1 MLRRGRNLD
10 SRSGYDGCR
19 PWLLSTGP
27 PRQGNAKTRVDE
39 RSTRDFAFYLGF
51 GRAGLRRGR
60 NPGFQLRWFCF
71 MRGCSMSLFLSL
83 SLSLFLSLAL
93 SLQQCMNL
101 LQDLYLGIVVMI
113 FTDGFTYVLLEH
125 ILQKNI
131 YIYIDIMI

>member
-39 RSTRDFAFYLGF
+39 RSTRDFAFYLGLAAL
-51 GRAGLRRGR
+51 GSVVVEIRDSSYAGFALCGAA
-60 NPGFQLRWFCF
+60 LCL
-71 MRGCSMSLFLSL
+71 SLSFFLSL

-125 ILQKNI
+125 ILQKSI
-131 YIYIDIMI
+131 YI